1 VIKTKSNKLQIKTKV
16 IIAFVLLFCC
26 GVNYAQTYEIQFGDT
41 INRIDKNG
49 LKQGYWVEK
58 NEKKKEIWTGIY
70 FNGLK
75 ENVWKFH
82 KYDGTLIN
90 GIIYQLGKI
99 VKKGFYYREEENKK
113 LEIDRARAKSKFIP
127 SNELNQKNDSNI
139 HVRFIIR
146 NGSIYSTLS
155 RQNLNS
161 FLDSVFIEIFEI
173 KSNSS
178 NSFGSIN
185 PNKNLYSSISNSQ
198 VEYVGFGRN
207 STKKTK
213 LLFYSCTLK
222 PNKEYIITFSK
233 NKFLSQ
239 SIILNTKINL
249 EPEFHL
255 SLIRIY
261 VNLSNRVINL
271 YDPMILGSPTEK
283 YFVNEFAQIE
293 KDDSYEGTAKI
304 ILKNKSDYEMK
315 SKIVDLENSVNQQ
328 ILSLKQEQEF
338 LETQKKLKEE
348 ELRHQQEEIKRNQLE
363 LELLA
368 KDKAVSAL
376 TIKAKEAELLK
387 NMLLANE
394 KKKEIER
401 LNQQKLIDELSI
413 KNKEAEIAKKNIEA
427 ENKQKQIHSLEKE
440 KELSNE
446 NLKQQKFI
454 QKLMIAGSGLL
465 AVFLVFVFFSLN
477 KSRKA
482 NKLIAAQK
490 TEVEKQKVI
499 AEKQKDIAEEQ
510 KHLLQEKQTEIIESI
525 TYAKRLQEAILPPFA
540 FIDSNIKNNFIL
552 YKPKDI
558 VAGDFYWAEN
568 IGDLFFIAAADSTG
582 HGVPGAMVSVVCS
595 NALNRSVKE
604 FNLTETGKILDKTK
618 ELVVETFEK
627 STSEVKD
634 GMDISLLC
642 IDTKNKKVFWSGA
655 NNPLWYVCSSK
666 EIESHTELVEVKADK
681 QPIGKT
687 DKVNPFTT
695 HEIEYKENTTFYLFT
710 DGFADQFGG
719 PNGKKFKY
727 KPFAEILVQ
736 NVNKTPSEQS
746 AILAEKFEA
755 WKGELEQVDDVCII
769 GVKI

>member
-1 VIKTKSNKLQIKTKV
+1 MLKKTSNKLQIKTKV
-16 IIAFVLLFCC
+16 IIAFVLLFVCRYS
-26 GVNYAQTYEIQFGDT
+26 YAQTYEIQLGDT
-41 INRIDKNG
+41 INRIDKKG
-49 LKQGYWVEK
+49 LKQGYWIEK
-58 NEKKKEIWTGIY
+58 EKDSFEEGKYID
-70 FNGLK
+70 GLK
-75 ENVWKFH
+75 EKIWT
-82 KYDGTLIN
+82 KYDSEANTSTRYIYRKGKN
-90 GIIYQLGKI
+90 YGIAISKFYR
-99 VKKGFYYREEENKK
+99 KKGLIFRRITDRKYVPQEDFNKENDNNINFK
-113 LEIDRARAKSKFIP
+113 IYFRNQSIFSKN
-127 SNELNQKNDSNI
+127 SSL
-139 HVRFIIR
+139 
-146 NGSIYSTLS
+146 
-155 RQNLNS
+155 NLNS
-161 FLDSVFIEIFEI
+161 YLDSVHVEIIEIDVNKDNSNFDI
-173 KSNSS
+173 LKTKGNLYLSTSKSN
-178 NSFGSIN
+178 F
-185 PNKNLYSSISNSQ
+185 
-198 VEYVGFGRN
+198 EYKIYNGD

-213 LLFYSCTLK
+213 EVYYTFALK
-222 PNKEYIITFSK
+222 PNKEYLITISK
-233 NKFLSQ
+233 KKFLTKSY
-239 SIILNTKINL
+239 IINTELHLASDVK
-249 EPEFHL
+249 L
-255 SLIRIY
+255 SLIKHNID
-261 VNLSNRVINL
+261 LSNRVIDL
-271 YDPMILGSPTEK
+271 YDPVIVGNPTK
-283 YFVNEFAQIE
+283 RFLINEQCDLKEDMRYTGFC
-293 KDDSYEGTAKI
+293 KI
-304 ILKNKSDYEMK
+304 ILRRKNDYEMK
-315 SKIVDLENSVNQQ
+315 SKIVDLENSVNEQ
-328 ILSLKQEQEF
+328 ITNLKQEQLL
-338 LETQKKLKEE
+338 LENQKKLKEE

-376 TIKAKEAELLK
+376 TIKAKEAELIK
-387 NMLLANE
+387 NILLANE

-413 KNKEAEIAKKNIEA
+413 KNKENEIAQKNIEA
-427 ENKQKQIHSLEKE
+427 ENKQKQIHGLEKE

-465 AVFLVFVFFSLN
+465 AVFLLFVFFSLA

-490 TEVEKQKVI
+490 TEVENQKVI

-540 FIDSNIKNNFIL
+540 FIDSNIKNNFIY

-604 FNLTETGKILDKTK
+604 FHLTETGKILDKTK

-655 NNPLWYVCSSK
+655 NNPLWYVRHSK
-666 EIESHTELVEVKADK
+666 ENESHTELVEVKADK

-695 HEIEYKENTTFYLFT
+695 HEITYQENTTFYLFT

>member
-1 VIKTKSNKLQIKTKV
+1 MLNTIIHIKAIKTKV
-16 IIAFVLLFCC
+16 IIAFVLLFI
-26 GVNYAQTYEIQFGDT
+26 NFLAIAQSIPRDTNAVEFIGAIEKGDIIPKNFT
-41 INRIDKNG
+41 GYIRIRNKAVSPSANQSKYYIRKKRYQDANDIINIYSADRFD
-49 LKQGYWVEK
+49 YEK
-58 NEKKKEIWTGIY
+58 NNFKVGQTTSFLEFGKGKRTGNYFFYDNGKTGGYNVRSNERNIY
-70 FNGLK
+70 LFGIHIYQRYQFTNISLYKDGSLKSISYFYDSKNNKTSECYYSNHNLSCKFSELNEQYNGIMSTYHRNGKIKDLGMANK
-75 ENVWKFH
+75 N
-82 KYDGTLIN
+82 LIN
-90 GIIYQLGKI
+90 GYVLTYNENGKI
-99 VKKGFYYREEENKK
+99 DSVKYYEKNNLIPNIDSNKYKFQFATLRIIADEHNKNIERKKELANNIENLKKSEEEK
-113 LEIDRARAKSKFIP
+113 RR
-127 SNELNQKNDSNI
+127 
-139 HVRFIIR
+139 
-146 NGSIYSTLS
+146 
-155 RQNLNS
+155 
-161 FLDSVFIEIFEI
+161 
-173 KSNSS
+173 
-178 NSFGSIN
+178 
-185 PNKNLYSSISNSQ
+185 
-198 VEYVGFGRN
+198 
-207 STKKTK
+207 
-213 LLFYSCTLK
+213 
-222 PNKEYIITFSK
+222 
-233 NKFLSQ
+233 
-239 SIILNTKINL
+239 
-249 EPEFHL
+249 
-255 SLIRIY
+255 
-261 VNLSNRVINL
+261 
-271 YDPMILGSPTEK
+271 
-283 YFVNEFAQIE
+283 
-293 KDDSYEGTAKI
+293 
-304 ILKNKSDYEMK
+304 
-315 SKIVDLENSVNQQ
+315 
-328 ILSLKQEQEF
+328 
-338 LETQKKLKEE
+338 KEE

-387 NMLLANE
+387 NTLLANE
-394 KKKEIER
+394 KKKEIEQ

-413 KNKEAEIAKKNIEA
+413 KNKESEIAKKNIEA
-427 ENKQKQIHSLEKE
+427 ENKQKQIHGLEKE

-446 NLKQQKFI
+446 NLKQQKYI

-465 AVFLVFVFFSLN
+465 GVFLLFVFFSLA

-490 TEVEKQKVI
+490 TEV
-499 AEKQKDIAEEQ
+499 EKQKDIAEEQ

-604 FNLTETGKILDKTK
+604 VHLTETGKILDKTK

-666 EIESHTELVEVKADK
+666 ENESHTELVEVKADK

-695 HEIEYKENTTFYLFT
+695 HEIEFKENTTFYLFT

-727 KPFAEILVQ
+727 KPFAEILVK
-736 NVNKTPSEQS
+736 NVTKTPSDQS

>member
-1 VIKTKSNKLQIKTKV
+1 MCKFYNN
-16 IIAFVLLFCC
+16 
-26 GVNYAQTYEIQFGDT
+26 GVYHHYYHFFDNGRIRLVYYPFTSDT
-41 INRIDKNG
+41 NEDFTIEDGNHEPLMSFYKNG
-49 LKQGYWVEK
+49 NIKSICYYNFGNKGYTTTYYYPDQTISYKFSRVNGNYSGIISSYYK
-58 NEKKKEIWTGIY
+58 NGKVNKIGMAS
-70 FNGLK
+70 
-75 ENVWKFH
+75 EN
-82 KYDGTLIN
+82 LIN
-90 GIIYQLGKI
+90 GYVLEYSENGDLLSSKFYLQNKFSTYNDT
-99 VKKGFYYREEENKK
+99 VKYKSQFFVLKLIAEEENKN
-113 LEIDRARAKSKFIP
+113 IDR
-127 SNELNQKNDSNI
+127 KNDLVKN
-139 HVRFIIR
+139 
-146 NGSIYSTLS
+146 
-155 RQNLNS
+155 QENLRKT
-161 FLDSVFIEIFEI
+161 EE
-173 KSNSS
+173 
-178 NSFGSIN
+178 
-185 PNKNLYSSISNSQ
+185 
-198 VEYVGFGRN
+198 E
-207 STKKTK
+207 KK
-213 LLFYSCTLK
+213 
-222 PNKEYIITFSK
+222 
-233 NKFLSQ
+233 Q
-239 SIILNTKINL
+239 
-249 EPEFHL
+249 
-255 SLIRIY
+255 
-261 VNLSNRVINL
+261 
-271 YDPMILGSPTEK
+271 
-283 YFVNEFAQIE
+283 
-293 KDDSYEGTAKI
+293 
-304 ILKNKSDYEMK
+304 
-315 SKIVDLENSVNQQ
+315 
-328 ILSLKQEQEF
+328 
-338 LETQKKLKEE
+338 KEE

-368 KDKAVSAL
+368 KDKAVSTL
-376 TIKAKEAELLK
+376 TIKAKESELLK

-413 KNKEAEIAKKNIEA
+413 KNKENEIVKKNIEA
-427 ENKQKQIHSLEKE
+427 ENKQKQIHGLEKE

-465 AVFLVFVFFSLN
+465 GVFLIFVFFSLA

-490 TEVEKQKVI
+490 TEVEKQKEI

-568 IGDLFFIAAADSTG
+568 IRDLFFIAAADSTG

-642 IDTKNKKVFWSGA
+642 IDSKNKKVFWSGA
-655 NNPLWYVCSSK
+655 NNPLWYASSASASQSSNK
-666 EIESHTELVEVKADK
+666 TIEGGEIAMFEIKADK

-736 NVNKTPSEQS
+736 NVNKTPNEQS

-755 WKGELEQVDDVCII
+755 WRGELEQVDDVCII

>member
-1 VIKTKSNKLQIKTKV
+1 MLNTITHINAIKTKV
-16 IIAFVLLFCC
+16 IFAFVLLFFCRY
-26 GVNYAQTYEIQFGDT
+26 NYAQTYEIQFGDT
-41 INRIDKNG
+41 INIIDKNG
-49 LKQGYWVEK
+49 LKQGFWMEDNKSKTLLEYGEYEDNK
-58 NEKKKEIWTGIY
+58 RAYTWT
-70 FNGLK
+70 
-75 ENVWKFH
+75 
-82 KYDGTLIN
+82 
-90 GIIYQLGKI
+90 
-99 VKKGFYYREEENKK
+99 FYNYILDKSENKYYNVSGRRFRR
-113 LEIDRARAKSKFIP
+113 IRAKFGQAMEWNK
-127 SNELNQKNDSNI
+127 LNDSNI
-139 HVRFIIR
+139 YIGLFIKDFTLKKTYNGFYSNIDVSPHIDSLNLKITNITKNITYNLTYKPAKATNWTFNSDSTNNKKYIEEGYYKLQLEPNSEYQIVFAKKGFLTKKININTFIPTYNKLHDFQLEIGMSNKVISESDPIILTEQVANYKITYIKEGQFKLEKDKIANQRIKIR
-146 NGSIYSTLS
+146 
-155 RQNLNS
+155 
-161 FLDSVFIEIFEI
+161 LDRM
-173 KSNSS
+173 
-178 NSFGSIN
+178 
-185 PNKNLYSSISNSQ
+185 NLY
-198 VEYVGFGRN
+198 E
-207 STKKTK
+207 KK
-213 LLFYSCTLK
+213 
-222 PNKEYIITFSK
+222 
-233 NKFLSQ
+233 Q
-239 SIILNTKINL
+239 RIL
-249 EPEFHL
+249 E
-255 SLIRIY
+255 
-261 VNLSNRVINL
+261 
-271 YDPMILGSPTEK
+271 
-283 YFVNEFAQIE
+283 
-293 KDDSYEGTAKI
+293 
-304 ILKNKSDYEMK
+304 
-315 SKIVDLENSVNQQ
+315 LENSVNAQ
-328 ILSLKQEQEF
+328 ILDLKEEQTL
-338 LETQKKLKEE
+338 LEAQKKLKEE
-348 ELRHQQEEIKRNQLE
+348 ELRHQEEEIKRKQLE
-363 LELLA
+363 LQLLA
-368 KDKAVSAL
+368 KDKAVSDL

-413 KNKEAEIAKKNIEA
+413 KNKESEIAQKNIEA
-427 ENKQKQIHSLEKE
+427 ENKQKQIHGLEKE

-465 AVFLVFVFFSLN
+465 GVFLLFVFFSLA
-477 KSRKA
+477 KSRNA

-490 TEVEKQKVI
+490 TEVEKQKII

-604 FNLTETGKILDKTK
+604 FHLTETGKILDKTK

-666 EIESHTELVEVKADK
+666 ENESHTELVEVKADK

-695 HEIEYKENTTFYLFT
+695 HEIEFKENTTFYLFT

-736 NVNKTPSEQS
+736 NVTKTPSEQS